1 MQQTLRLGQVVQPSI
16 LSKVEGI
23 VKNWRAKFDRK
34 VRESEFCQVLD
45 ITPELFTLQGLA
57 ITTIVGVVTIL
68 LFGLFEWL
76 EGGAL

>member
-1 MQQTLRLGQVVQPSI
+1 MQQTLQLGQVQPSV
-16 LSKVEGI
+16 LSQVKAV

-57 ITTIVGVVTIL
+57 ITTIVGVVIIL
-68 LFGLFEWL
+68 LSGLFEWL
-76 EGGAL
+76 EGGM